1 MLEYAH
7 QGPSAFLLLHGG
19 LVDVPQ
25 GTVLNIGISCLEFVS
40 DFVLRISTSH
50 LSTNFLTAPKR
61 RCPMD
66 AVVHRLRNAG
76 RLLLSG
82 IQRGGSVGMDLDKMF
97 CREKLARIVTSMARS
112 AGGFAALRPEAPFL
126 GVLRRCREV
135 FSVGNRA
142 IKAACLCLSAALLL
156 TAGSGCA
163 AVAVCGAAVGGL
175 VYLNGEQERTY
186 PYPMEIV
193 WAATQAALDELELS
207 PGYQAKDRLRGEI
220 KRYTATGDR
229 VRIVMSGYETSTD
242 LKLRI
247 NTFGDKAMSR
257 SILRRVDDYLAA
269 MPQHPQYSQHGDPVA
284 PPPTLLEP
292 EVH

>member
-1 MLEYAH
+1 
-7 QGPSAFLLLHGG
+7 
-19 LVDVPQ
+19 
-25 GTVLNIGISCLEFVS
+25 
-40 DFVLRISTSH
+40 
-50 LSTNFLTAPKR
+50 
-61 RCPMD
+61 
-66 AVVHRLRNAG
+66 
-76 RLLLSG
+76 
-82 IQRGGSVGMDLDKMF
+82 MDLDKMF
-97 CREKLARIVTSMARS
+97 FSEKLDRIVPLMARS
-112 AGGFAALRPEAPFL
+112 AGGFASLRPQAPFL
-126 GVLRRCREV
+126 GMLRRYSEV
-135 FSVGNRA
+135 FASSDSSLADRVTSNSSPRGRQVAGLRNWR
-142 IKAACLCLSAALLL
+142 IKAACLWLTAALLL

-247 NTFGDKAMSR
+247 NTFGNKAMSR

-269 MPQHPQYSQHGDPVA
+269 MPQHPQYSQHGGAVA

-292 EVH
+292 ETP